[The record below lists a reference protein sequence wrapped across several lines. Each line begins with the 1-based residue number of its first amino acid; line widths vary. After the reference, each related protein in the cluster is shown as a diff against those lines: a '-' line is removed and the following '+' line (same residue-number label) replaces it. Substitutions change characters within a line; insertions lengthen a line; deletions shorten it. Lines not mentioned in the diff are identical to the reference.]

1 METTT
6 NAVDDLAKKI
16 EALLFS
22 SGKKM
27 RVAEIS
33 KLCRTTPETVL
44 TELQK
49 LKAIYEQ
56 TNSSLMIIEEGDSWK
71 ITVREKYLP
80 LVQKIVAETE
90 LSRTVMETLAVVAWK
105 APVLQSDVIRVRTN
119 KAYDHLKELEET
131 GFISRAKHGRTQL
144 IKLTDKFFNYFDLQD
159 KKDIEKKFGKFKEAE
174 TAVEKFDQPAVEKP
188 AEQTELP
195 KIEEKPEPS
204 AEKKED
210 AEKPSEEQLEPSADD
225 KEPIKDVPPTVPEV

>member
-1 METTT
+1 METPTS
-6 NAVDDLAKKI
+6 VEDLAKKI

-22 SGKKM
+22 SGKRM
-27 RVAEIS
+27 SVGEIS
-33 KLCRTTPETVL
+33 RLCRSTPEAVL
-44 TELQK
+44 AELHK
-49 LKAIYEQ
+49 LKALYEQ
-56 TNSSLMIIEEGDSWK
+56 ANYSLMIIDEGDSWK

-144 IKLTDKFFNYFDLQD
+144 IKLTDRFFSYFDLQN
-159 KKDIEKKFGKFKEAE
+159 KGDIEKKFGKFKEAQ

-188 AEQTELP
+188 AEQQTELP
-195 KIEEKPEPS
+195 QPDKTEEKPED
-204 AEKKED
+204 KKE
-210 AEKPSEEQLEPSADD
+210 PEQLRMPSNSG
-225 KEPIKDVPPTVPEV
+225 ENSSS